1 MPELLYSHG
10 NSKKFTDYKAGW
22 KTDRFGRFEK
32 KIKQKSLPVPEIDPR
47 FSRRPARNLV
57 SIFM

>member
-1 MPELLYSHG
+1 MEIPR
-10 NSKKFTDYKAGW
+10 NSLIIRLVGKQIGLDASK
-22 KTDRFGRFEK
+22 K